1 MYITHTHVDACALVI
16 ISFTAGADPYYDAP
30 GGRGTGV
37 AMEAAERMMDID
49 RREHPAEGESTSR
62 ISIASKLQSFDYSHG
77 STNLKTVDYNHGTS
91 SGAPA
96 ATQAYQDS
104 AYPPP
109 PFDVTGYGG
118 AGAGG
123 REAGGGY
130 PYEAYRYPP
139 PVGGG
144 GYPPGAGSFLPSGLD
159 AATLFAAYAGT
170 PTSNLDP
177 VHNTLYDKIIMH
189 FPIYVYLI
197 LKLCSYFYYMTVKI
211 AVMTA

>member
-1 MYITHTHVDACALVI
+1 MGGCNTDRQTAKFLAIWYITHTCTHVDVCALVI
-16 ISFTAGADPYYDAP
+16 ISFIAGADPYYDAP

-49 RREHPAEGESTSR
+49 RREHPAEGEATNR

-91 SGAPA
+91 SSGAPA
-96 ATQAYQDS
+96 PAQAYQDS
-104 AYPPP
+104 AYPPS
-109 PFDVTGYGG
+109 FDVAGYG
-118 AGAGG
+118 GAGG

-139 PVGGG
+139 PAGGG

-170 PTSNLDP
+170 PTSNLDS
-177 VHNTLYDKIIMH
+177 VHTCII
-189 FPIYVYLI
+189 
-197 LKLCSYFYYMTVKI
+197 KLFLFTYT
-211 AVMTA
+211 

>member
-1 MYITHTHVDACALVI
+1 MFRYCLSGVLCTCKCSNRNFIRCILLTHTRVGACALVI
-16 ISFTAGADPYYDAP
+16 ISFITGADPYYDAP

-49 RREHPAEGESTSR
+49 RREHPTEGAEPTSR

-91 SGAPA
+91 SGAPPA
-96 ATQAYQDS
+96 AQAYQDS
-104 AYPPP
+104 AYPPS
-109 PFDVTGYGG
+109 FDVAGYGG

-139 PVGGG
+139 PAEGG

-177 VHNTLYDKIIMH
+177 VHTCII
-189 FPIYVYLI
+189 
-197 LKLCSYFYYMTVKI
+197 KLFLFTYT
-211 AVMTA
+211 